1 MFLRALRGEKNDPFG
16 SIIISTQIFV
26 VRHAHV
32 ADHQGDVAILPEG
45 KRVAFDAGTRL
56 ANHIIDSVT
65 VTILHAPTARTR
77 ETAEEIARGLTSALR
92 AQDGNAARVSSP
104 RAEHA
109 IRNFHFIVDGV
120 TYPPTDRMHESL
132 PASAERNPFLTGFW
146 RAEQD
151 PIAFWLT
158 HPSEHA
164 ETPTAVA
171 ERLRAF
177 FLSLLDV
184 PGGVHVLV
192 THSGPM
198 RAFLRA
204 VFGADPGEP
213 DFCEAFLVN
222 AEGAHYRGQRGEMR
236 LMSR

>member
-1 MFLRALRGEKNDPFG
+1 MFLRALRGEKNNPFG
-16 SIIISTQIFV
+16 SSIISTQIFV
-26 VRHAHV
+26 VRHGHV

-56 ANHIIDSVT
+56 ANHIIDGAT
-65 VTILHAPTARTR
+65 ATILHAPTARTR
-77 ETAEEIARGLTSALR
+77 ETAEEIARGLASALR
-92 AQDGNAARVSSP
+92 AQDGNDARVFSP

-120 TYPPTDRMHESL
+120 MYPPTDRMHESL

-146 RAEQD
+146 QAEQD
-151 PIAFWLT
+151 PIAYWLT
-158 HPSEHA
+158 HPSEHT

-171 ERLRAF
+171 ARLRTF
-177 FLSLLDV
+177 FVPLLDSTSV
-184 PGGVHVLV
+184 GVYVLV

-204 VFGADPGEP
+204 VLGADPGEP
-213 DFCEAFLVN
+213 DYCESFLVN
-222 AEGAHYRGQRGEMR
+222 ADGVHYRGQRGKF
-236 LMSR
+236 